1 MAHFDPLTTYACA
14 GLCSAWSSL
23 MSLRVPLL
31 QEERPPHSPR
41 EADGGKREDGLVF
54 TINIEDKRDHLR
66 SPLDVPPVRS
76 QTTLP
81 GPAHL
86 IASFPM
92 RLFDH
97 SLKAVH

>member
-1 MAHFDPLTTYACA
+1 MEGNRET
-14 GLCSAWSSL
+14 GL
-23 MSLRVPLL
+23 
-31 QEERPPHSPR
+31 
-41 EADGGKREDGLVF
+41 GF
-54 TINIEDKRDHLR
+54 TSNVEDKRDHLR

>member
-1 MAHFDPLTTYACA
+1 MVRRSVQLSYKGDRRIPSNRPARLPPTWNRRLMEETREG
-14 GLCSAWSSL
+14 GL
-23 MSLRVPLL
+23 
-31 QEERPPHSPR
+31 
-41 EADGGKREDGLVF
+41 DF
-54 TINIEDKRDHLR
+54 TANVEDKRDHVR

-76 QTTLP
+76 QTALP